1 MFNQSLLHLIVVL
14 VTFYILPLSPPSRL
28 PSDIGFLKS
37 KATCLVECSHI
48 LDLSDCFLVVFI
60 LYLQA
65 TVLPEKVGS
74 KGWVIFSC
82 VFFLLFG
89 CFGLDA
95 PVYIMVIQNMRHRND
110 LNEVWS
116 FWLWR
121 YSPDLSI
128 LSKMV
133 FPTFAISN

>member
-1 MFNQSLLHLIVVL
+1 M
-14 VTFYILPLSPPSRL
+14 
-28 PSDIGFLKS
+28 
-37 KATCLVECSHI
+37 
-48 LDLSDCFLVVFI
+48 
-60 LYLQA
+60 
-65 TVLPEKVGS
+65 LPEKFGS
-74 KGWVIFSC
+74 KGWIIFSC